1 MRIGRFVLREVL
13 GRGAQAVVWRAHDER
28 LERDVA
34 LKLLEPGHGSI
45 AWDQWLHEAR
55 AVGRMAHPNIV
66 PVFEADDREG
76 RAYLVF
82 ELVRGKTLAD
92 ALRGGGAMP
101 ARAAVASMLGVLD
114 ALRTAHAQGIVHRDL
129 KPSNILID
137 GDGRPRVMDFG
148 IAARV
153 DDQGESRICGTPGY
167 MSPEAARGFP
177 PAPAMDIFAAGLI
190 LGEMLCGARLLRER
204 DPMQALRRVIDE
216 DLVMPPSTAIDD
228 ALRAIVQRAIARD
241 PAQRFNDVAAL
252 QSALAGWL
260 GTPDAAST
268 QANADGSGTLDFLLR
283 RMRQRS
289 DFPALSDAVLRI
301 QRVASSESENLN
313 SLAGEILKD
322 VALTHK
328 LLRLV
333 NSAQF
338 RHAGGGTIST
348 VSRAIAL
355 VGFAGV
361 RNLALS
367 LVLLEHMQDKQHAN
381 QLKEHF
387 LCALMA
393 GQVASDLSGRSRDS
407 EESYL
412 GAMMQNLGRLL
423 TEFYLPEEARIIREE
438 MRPHIA
444 RTAPAAANAE
454 QAARRVLGI
463 GLQDLGL
470 GVAKAWGLP
479 ESLQQCMRSP
489 EGEPPARRLE
499 LPQDRLR
506 WLARAANE
514 IALATLTS
522 EHDTLDARLT
532 QLEQRYG
539 AALQLRG
546 GDVTRAVDEARRRLG
561 EFASAM
567 GLQVHDSPAR
577 RLVERGAAQSTSVV
591 PPNATPSAPAGAGAI
606 DLDLP
611 TQVLG
616 SIVAATLPNPVRA
629 GEMLS
634 AGIQDITNT
643 MAEESFRL
651 NEVLRMVLETM
662 YRALE
667 FRRVVFCLR
676 DPRSGVLSG
685 RFGLG
690 ERVES
695 IARQFQIATASTGRD
710 AVDLFS
716 AVCQKGADMLI
727 ADADAP
733 NIAPRLP
740 AWFRQHVA
748 AKAFLLLPLTMKR
761 APFGLI
767 YADRDASAAL
777 IISERELSLL
787 RTLRNQAVMAFRSA
801 G

>member
-28 LERDVA
+28 LDRDVA
-34 LKLLEPGHGSI
+34 LKLLEPGAGVISS
-45 AWDQWLHEAR
+45 DQWLHEAR

-66 PVFEADDREG
+66 PVFEADDSGG

-101 ARAAVASMLGVLD
+101 ARAAVASMLGVID

-129 KPSNILID
+129 KPSNILVD
-137 GDGRPRVMDFG
+137 TDGRPRVMDFG

-153 DDQGESRICGTPGY
+153 DDQGEGRICGTPGY

-177 PAPAMDIFAAGLI
+177 PAPAMDIFSAGLI
-190 LGEMLCGARLLRER
+190 LGEMLCGTRLLQER
-204 DPMQALRRVIDE
+204 DPMRALRRVIDE
-216 DLVMPPSTAIDD
+216 NLKIPEGAAVDD
-228 ALRAIVQRAIARD
+228 ALRAIVHRAIARD
-241 PAQRFNDVAAL
+241 PAHRFTDVAAL
-252 QSALAGWL
+252 QCALADWL
-260 GTPDAAST
+260 GTPEAST
-268 QANADGSGTLDFLLR
+268 RQSTVEGSGTLDFLLR

-367 LVLLEHMQDKQHAN
+367 LVLLEHMQDKQHAH
-381 QLKEHF
+381 QLKEQF

-393 GQVASDLSGRSRDS
+393 GQVASEMTGRARDS

-423 TEFYLPEEARIIREE
+423 TEFYLPEEARVIREE
-438 MRPHIA
+438 MRPHVA
-444 RTAPAAANAE
+444 RAAPAAASVE

-479 ESLQQCMRSP
+479 ETLQQCMRPP
-489 EGEPPARRLE
+489 EGEPPMRRLE
-499 LPQDRLR
+499 LPQERMR

-514 IALATLTS
+514 IAVATLTS
-522 EHDTLDARLT
+522 EHEALEARLGH
-532 QLEQRYG
+532 LEQRY
-539 AALQLRG
+539 ATALQLRS
-546 GDVTRAVDEARRRLG
+546 GDVARAVGDARRRLG
-561 EFASAM
+561 EFAAAM
-567 GLQVHDSPAR
+567 GLQVQGSPAE
-577 RLVERGAAQSTSVV
+577 RLVDRGAAEPTLVAV
-591 PPNATPSAPAGAGAI
+591 TEVGLDTAAEPTAI
-606 DLDLP
+606 DLDPPSRMTAPLP
-611 TQVLG
+611 
-616 SIVAATLPNPVRA
+616 APPNPARA

-667 FRRVVFCLR
+667 FRHVVFCLR
-676 DPRSGVLSG
+676 DPRSGALSG

-690 ERVES
+690 DGVEA
-695 IARQFQIATASTGRD
+695 IARQFQVAMTPAGKGP
-710 AVDLFS
+710 VDLFA
-716 AVCQKGADMLI
+716 AVCHKGADMLI

-740 AWFRQHVA
+740 AWFRQHIA
-748 AKAFLLLPLTMKR
+748 ARAFLLLPLTLKR

-767 YADRDASAAL
+767 YADRDASTAL
-777 IISERELSLL
+777 TISERELSLL